1 MDSGC
6 SPWPTAVESS
16 SRIRPAVT
24 PLALNHFICPWEVIL
39 ANTNDIFIE
48 RGCFFVFVLFFVL
61 LGTSGRP
68 QTLYNTWQSSRL
80 CLTESRGEAIVPAT
94 GGACEGLI
102 KARQA
107 SLGNGLVAWE
117 PVWFCTMLWSMGL
130 GPGNMTGSSR
140 RLTMAGTSN
149 VRLGLDGPCTQT
161 EVHEQPEC
169 CTHLSFSMDVG

>member
-1 MDSGC
+1 M
-6 SPWPTAVESS
+6 
-16 SRIRPAVT
+16 
-24 PLALNHFICPWEVIL
+24 
-39 ANTNDIFIE
+39 
-48 RGCFFVFVLFFVL
+48 
-61 LGTSGRP
+61 
-68 QTLYNTWQSSRL
+68 
-80 CLTESRGEAIVPAT
+80 PAT

-102 KARQA
+102 KARQV

-117 PVWFCTMLWSMGL
+117 PVWFCTMLWSMRL